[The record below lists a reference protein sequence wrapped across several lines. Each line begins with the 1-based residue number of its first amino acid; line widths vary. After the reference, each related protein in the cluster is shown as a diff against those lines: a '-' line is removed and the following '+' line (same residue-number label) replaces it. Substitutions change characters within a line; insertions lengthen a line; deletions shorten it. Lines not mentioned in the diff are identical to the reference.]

1 MEGLLDKVEAA
12 LAGFGENLYYGMA
25 DIGKDEPWD
34 YIVYFRE
41 PTPVSSNLTS
51 ISHAIGVWVVRE
63 GFVADDMAD
72 KVKSAMRE
80 VSGLRLSREQ
90 DIEFDYLH
98 HPSTG
103 RVVEAMLMHFVRP
116 EKDRR

>member
-1 MEGLLDKVEAA
+1 MERALLSLDERV
-12 LAGFGENLYYGMA
+12 FYGMA
-25 DIGKDEPWD
+25 DIGKDDRWD

-51 ISHAIGVWVVRE
+51 VSHSIGVWVVRE
-63 GFVADDMAD
+63 GFVPDDMAD
-72 KVKSAMRE
+72 KVKDAMRDIA
-80 VSGLRLSREQ
+80 GLRLSREQ
-90 DIEFDYLH
+90 DIDFDYLH